1 MHGKLYQPG
10 MLDESVLRGVLVNQ
24 KEFNQAMSENMDL
37 SDMPTLNAI
46 CSIHEEDRAALLTSL
61 TSKLYDNIV
70 DKVDKID
77 FGTIATSR
85 GDITKIENYEK
96 LLECIELM
104 RNIIKEY
111 HQDTAPIDEVSDAV
125 ANVRD
130 RTKLW
135 TKCYA
140 MNLELP
146 IITYQTIV
154 MAIVASIS
162 LLITTSIEYIK
173 NSEDDTFDI
182 SLDRVA
188 YNKTKNNLLY
198 NDLKKFNA
206 ACKAGQIDA
215 MIENVISTNSKQ
227 FAGTVVNAFAAGT
240 AIILILKMIVPM
252 LRELVFFFFHAGQSI
267 SDYFAVQADLLEV
280 NANNIQYKSNIPDED
295 KVKIYGR
302 QTGIADRFRKIS
314 NTFAVKMNKAE
325 KNAEKDIS
333 LAKKK
338 YKIDELQPDTGDS
351 DDSYGLF

>member
-10 MLDESVLRGVLVNQ
+10 MLDENLLRGVLVNQ
-24 KEFNQAMSENMDL
+24 KEFNQIMSENMDFT
-37 SDMPTLNAI
+37 DMDTLNAV

-77 FGTIATSR
+77 FGSIATSK

-96 LLECIELM
+96 LLECVELM
-104 RNIIKEY
+104 RSIVKEY
-111 HQDTAPIDEVSDAV
+111 HQDTAPIDEVSDAI

-173 NSEDDTFDI
+173 SSEDNTFDI
-182 SLDRVA
+182 ALDRVA

-227 FAGTVVNAFAAGT
+227 FAGTVVDAFAAGT

-302 QTGIADRFRKIS
+302 QTSIADRFRKIS
-314 NTFAVKMNKAE
+314 NTFAVKLNKAE
-325 KNAEKDIS
+325 KNAERDVS
-333 LAKKK
+333 MEKKK
-338 YKIDELQPDTGDS
+338 FKIDELQPDTGDS

>member
-10 MLDESVLRGVLVNQ
+10 MLDENLLRGVLVNR
-24 KEFNQAMSENMDL
+24 KDFDAAMSENMDL
-37 SDMPTLNAI
+37 SDKETLNAI

-70 DKVDKID
+70 EKVDRID
-77 FGTIATSR
+77 FGSIATSK

-96 LLECIELM
+96 LLDCIELM
-104 RNIIKEY
+104 RSIVKEY
-111 HQDTAPIDEVSDAV
+111 HQNTAPIDEVSDAV
-125 ANVRD
+125 VNVRN

-173 NSEDDTFDI
+173 NSEDNTFDI
-182 SLDRVA
+182 ALDRVA
-188 YNKTKNNLLY
+188 YNKTQNNLLY

-215 MIENVISTNSKQ
+215 MIDNVIATNSKQ
-227 FAGTVVNAFAAGT
+227 FAGTVVDAFAAGT
-240 AIILILKMIVPM
+240 AIVLILKMIVPM

-280 NANNIQYKSNIPDED
+280 NANNIQYKENMPDVD
-295 KVKIYGR
+295 KEKIFDR
-302 QTGIADRFRKIS
+302 QTSIAGRFRKIS

-325 KNAEKDIS
+325 KDAMKNIS
-333 LAKKK
+333 YEKKK
-338 YKIDELQPDTGDS
+338 YKIDELQPDSANS

>member
-10 MLDESVLRGVLVNQ
+10 MLDENLLRGVLVNQ
-24 KEFNQAMSENMDL
+24 KEFNKIMSENMDL
-37 SDMPTLNAI
+37 TDMDTLNAI

-70 DKVDKID
+70 GKVDKID
-77 FGTIATSR
+77 FGSIATSK
-85 GDITKIENYEK
+85 GDITKVENYEK
-96 LLECIELM
+96 LLECVELM
-104 RNIIKEY
+104 RSIIKEY
-111 HQDTAPIDEVSDAV
+111 HQDTAPIDEVSDAIV
-125 ANVRD
+125 NVRN

-173 NSEDDTFDI
+173 SSEDNTFDI
-182 SLDRVA
+182 ALDRVA

-215 MIENVISTNSKQ
+215 MIDNVVSTNSKQ

-302 QTGIADRFRKIS
+302 QTSIADRFRKIS
-314 NTFAVKMNKAE
+314 NTFAVKLNKAE
-325 KNAEKDIS
+325 KNAERDVS
-333 LAKKK
+333 MEKKK
-338 YKIDELQPDTGDS
+338 FKIDELQPDTGDS